1 MNPRPL
7 GYEPYDARLKRLAW
21 SLVAAL
27 TSAYGATHV
36 FADSVGLPRL
46 KPSRC
51 VSCTNPCTNLVP
63 DLLVSSLLDSSHPP
77 APGTP
82 SGLLAYVC
90 AGLVEDQS
98 TASATST
105 PAASR
110 PEHRKPRSVRGRGG
124 ASADEDTLIQAGVR
138 LPQGTSALLLSHAPM
153 ERVPGTATVRPHRRL
168 CIKRH
173 SHARAN
179 ISGSESSSPSVHL
192 VFRVSTPHWCSF
204 SFSGSGK
211 R

>member
-1 MNPRPL
+1 MVSSRRADL
-7 GYEPYDARLKRLAW
+7 GLWGDACLRRFGGSPPSQAVPMRLVHK
-21 SLVAAL
+21 
-27 TSAYGATHV
+27 
-36 FADSVGLPRL
+36 SVH
-46 KPSRC
+46 
-51 VSCTNPCTNLVP
+51 NLVP

-179 ISGSESSSPSVHL
+179 ISGSETSSPSVHL
-192 VFRVSTPHWCSF
+192 VFRVSTPDWCSF